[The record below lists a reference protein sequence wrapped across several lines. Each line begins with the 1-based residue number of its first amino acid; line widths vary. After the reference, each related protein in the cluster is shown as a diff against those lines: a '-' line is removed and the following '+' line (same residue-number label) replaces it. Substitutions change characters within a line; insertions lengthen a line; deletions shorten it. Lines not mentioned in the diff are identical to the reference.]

1 MTQSSCKR
9 DTKSRSHPGM
19 KLTLVQVFLS
29 KHPLTALQNND
40 YIIKIASFKSFCFHG
55 VDLPFT
61 FIFNNQSLLHIG
73 FKQRS
78 LPQYSYTASQSE
90 IWVRN

>member
-19 KLTLVQVFLS
+19 KLTLVRVFLS

-40 YIIKIASFKSFCFHG
+40 YII
-55 VDLPFT
+55 
-61 FIFNNQSLLHIG
+61 
-73 FKQRS
+73 
-78 LPQYSYTASQSE
+78 
-90 IWVRN
+90 